1 MDFLNVPACLAD
13 VLPPGQE
20 QVQGFLDKGGW
31 VVVGGIGAVIV
42 VLILASILSRAL
54 RGRRRAPSR
63 EQGLQENLAEYPPP
77 PGKPGPRRL
86 LVEGVPARI
95 RLVVVAPVGKQAQL
109 DAGKAEPLLEH
120 VLRGLG
126 EVARH
131 DKPRVRIWPPQLSH
145 QGFAVTFQRLTEKPD
160 PDGRPSRWVLLAGQ
174 ARVGTNFILLGLAL
188 LADEKT
194 SVGRRTLDPEEWAEV
209 LRIKA
214 PGG

>member
-1 MDFLNVPACLAD
+1 
-13 VLPPGQE
+13 
-20 QVQGFLDKGGW
+20 
-31 VVVGGIGAVIV
+31 V
-42 VLILASILSRAL
+42 VLFLAYLLSRAL
-54 RGRRRAPSR
+54 RGRRREPDR
-63 EQGLQENLAEYPPP
+63 EAGQREDLAAYPPP

-95 RLVVVAPVGKQAQL
+95 RLVVIAPVGKQAQVN
-109 DAGKAEPLLEH
+109 AGKAEPLLEH

-131 DKPRVRIWPPQLSH
+131 DKPRVRVWAPQLSH
-145 QGFAVTFQRLTEKPD
+145 QGFAVTFQRLTQKPD

-174 ARVGTNFILLGLAL
+174 ARVGAHFLLLGMAL

-194 SVGRRTLDPEEWAEV
+194 SIGRRTLGPEEWTSV

-214 PGG
+214 AGS